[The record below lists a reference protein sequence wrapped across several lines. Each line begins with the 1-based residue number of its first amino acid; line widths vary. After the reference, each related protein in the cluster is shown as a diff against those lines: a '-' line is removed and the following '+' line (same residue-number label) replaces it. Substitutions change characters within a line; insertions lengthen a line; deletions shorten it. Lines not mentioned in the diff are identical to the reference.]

1 MAIALFSN
9 CAKGM
14 SSLQLSRDLNVQY
27 KTAFVLAH
35 KLRESLMDEQPAK
48 LDDEVEIDAAYV
60 NGHVRPA
67 NHIKDRV
74 DRRLKVN
81 QDPEKRAVL
90 VLRERHDVD
99 GEGGF
104 KTVTAVAKAETEESV
119 QAFVAK
125 HVEAGTTIS
134 ADESKAYNA
143 LHAKFKMERVNHSV
157 EYVAK
162 CGANTN
168 QAESF
173 FSRFR
178 RMQLGQVHKFG
189 NLYLNRYANEA
200 AFRED
205 TRRKPNGD
213 IFKDVMGRCA
223 GSHVSRDFCGYWQGN
238 KKQGETLI

>member
-1 MAIALFSN
+1 
-9 CAKGM
+9 
-14 SSLQLSRDLNVQY
+14 
-27 KTAFVLAH
+27 
-35 KLRESLMDEQPAK
+35 MDEQSAK
-48 LDDEVEIDAAYV
+48 LDHEVEIDAAYV

-90 VLRERHDVD
+90 VLRERHEVE

-125 HVEAGTTIS
+125 HVKPGTMIS
-134 ADESKAYNA
+134 ADECKAYNT

-205 TRRKPNGD
+205 TRRNSNGD
-213 IFKDVMGRCA
+213 IFKDVMGRYA
-223 GSHVSRDFCGYWQGN
+223 TAHVSRDFCGYWQGN
-238 KKQGETLI
+238 KKQIETLI